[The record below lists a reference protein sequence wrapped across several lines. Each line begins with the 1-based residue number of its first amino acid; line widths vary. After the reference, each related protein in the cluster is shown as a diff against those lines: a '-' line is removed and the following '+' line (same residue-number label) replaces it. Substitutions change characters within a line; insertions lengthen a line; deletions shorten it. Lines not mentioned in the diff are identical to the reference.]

1 MAENLKDLQAMIIP
15 TMITTILIQIGTAQL
30 PIIISIFSTIL
41 TRWINDTAENII
53 AVINKND
60 FKFIILLTF
69 SVNP

>member
-1 MAENLKDLQAMIIP
+1 MIVP
-15 TMITTILIQIGTAQL
+15 MMITTILIQIGTAQL

-41 TRWINDTAENII
+41 TRWINDAAENII